1 MHKKFAMPAY
11 VRFVEGAGEGGAAAS
26 SDSAEGSEKVA
37 NGAGSADPAKLPDDH
52 PLVKAYAA
60 QKDEIKA
67 LRGRSEKLA
76 EIEDA
81 NKTEIQRA
89 TEAATAAEQRAAEAE
104 ARALRRDVALEVGLS
119 KDDAAYLDALTDEDA
134 MRALAGRL
142 AKAAATKEPEAPRPG
157 FHMDQTGREST
168 AQPNSDEIARAFLG
182 I

>member
-1 MHKKFAMPAY
+1 MTD
-11 VRFVEGAGEGGAAAS
+11 EAGTAEQETVTAAN
-26 SDSAEGSEKVA
+26 SAETNE
-37 NGAGSADPAKLPDDH
+37 PTQLPDDH

-104 ARALRRDVALEVGLS
+104 ARALRREVALEVGLS

-142 AKAAATKEPEAPRPG
+142 AAAADLKQESQVPPRPG

-168 AQPNSDEIARAFLG
+168 AQPNSDELARSILG

>member
-1 MHKKFAMPAY
+1 MTD
-11 VRFVEGAGEGGAAAS
+11 EAAT
-26 SDSAEGSEKVA
+26 AEQENVTAA
-37 NGAGSADPAKLPDDH
+37 NGAETNEPTQLPDDH

-89 TEAATAAEQRAAEAE
+89 TEAATAAEQRAVEAE
-104 ARALRRDVALEVGLS
+104 ARALRREVALEVGLS

-142 AKAAATKEPEAPRPG
+142 AAAADLKQESQVPPRPG

-168 AQPNSDEIARAFLG
+168 AQPNSDELARSILG

>member
-1 MHKKFAMPAY
+1 MTDEATT
-11 VRFVEGAGEGGAAAS
+11 
-26 SDSAEGSEKVA
+26 AERAENVDA
-37 NGAGSADPAKLPDDH
+37 NGAPSTEPAQLPDDH

-104 ARALRRDVALEVGLS
+104 ARALRREVALEVGLS

-134 MRALAGRL
+134 MRALATRL
-142 AKAAATKEPEAPRPG
+142 AAAATQKAPQPIVRPG

>member
-1 MHKKFAMPAY
+1 MTEEAATAEQEVAPA
-11 VRFVEGAGEGGAAAS
+11 
-26 SDSAEGSEKVA
+26 A
-37 NGAGSADPAKLPDDH
+37 NGAEANEPAQLPDDH
-52 PLVKAYAA
+52 PLVRAYAA

-104 ARALRRDVALEVGLS
+104 ARALRREVALEVGLS

-134 MRALAGRL
+134 MRSLAQRL
-142 AKAAATKEPEAPRPG
+142 AVAAAQKEPEVPVRPG

-168 AQPNSDEIARAFLG
+168 AQPNGDEIARAFLG